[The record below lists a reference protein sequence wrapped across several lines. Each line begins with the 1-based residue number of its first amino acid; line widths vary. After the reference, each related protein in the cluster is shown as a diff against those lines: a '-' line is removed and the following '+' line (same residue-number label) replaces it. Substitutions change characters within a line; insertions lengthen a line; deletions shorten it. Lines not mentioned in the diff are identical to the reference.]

1 MINDSAPR
9 ILVVDD
15 ERNTCRY
22 LASILGTDG
31 FEVDTATDGT
41 AALDLV
47 RDNEYQLAVLDYQ
60 MPGMN
65 GVELFKEIQQVQ
77 PQMIGIFLTA
87 YPTID
92 TVFPAIESGIRR
104 VLAKP
109 VDPVNLARVIQECLA
124 VEK

>member
-1 MINDSAPR
+1 MNESTPR

-15 ERNTCRY
+15 EPNTCRY

-31 FEVDTATDGT
+31 FDVDTATDGS
-41 AALDLV
+41 AALQLAQAH
-47 RDNEYQLAVLDYQ
+47 NYQVAVLDYQ

-65 GVELFKEIQQVQ
+65 GVELFKEMQQLQ
-77 PQMIGIFLTA
+77 PHMIGIFLTA

-109 VDPVNLARVIQECLA
+109 VDPVNLARVINECLA

>member
-1 MINDSAPR
+1 MSDTTPR

-22 LASILGTDG
+22 LASILTVDG
-31 FEVDTATDGT
+31 FEVDTATDGKS
-41 AALDLV
+41 ALGLV
-47 RDNEYQLAVLDYQ
+47 RENEYQVAVLDYQ

-65 GVELFKEIQQVQ
+65 GVELFKEIQQLQ

-109 VDPVNLARVIQECLA
+109 VDPVNLTRVINECMA